1 MADDQCISLASL
13 SACSVNDADMCA
25 TMTGSEVKQL
35 HIAVAG
41 RTGMRIMWKT
51 EAAVSCRVSATTGA
65 SSVTGVVDPPKNYI
79 KGYGYHNV
87 ALLRDLTP
95 GATYQYTVACGGPVA
110 TRSFEVAPD
119 GLTSY
124 TALVLADMGYGSKGN
139 AEQSR
144 RMMEELKDP
153 TRITI
158 HAGDVGYADDAFYH
172 AFDPCNGEFCY
183 EAVYDKYMGW
193 IENVTESKPYMVGPG
208 NHEAECH
215 SPNCI
220 ADAGHKEALRN
231 FSAFNTRW
239 AMPAPESKGT
249 LNMWYSFD
257 YGSVHYVSVN
267 TETDFDSAPEESM
280 GPVAPCGSFAPGGAY
295 LEWLEADL
303 KAANANRQETP
314 WIVAF
319 GHRTWLMNAAEAT
332 DTSVGTAHAALFEKY
347 GVDLYIAGHK
357 HAYHRFLPVG
367 DNTATPIVCTGGAGC
382 DEGHDSV
389 TDQQGATDLWDYYV
403 MGSDYEIATLEVT
416 PSKLVW
422 KAYNSRTGEIFDTFD
437 IPVRTE
443 AVVV

>member
-1 MADDQCISLASL
+1 M
-13 SACSVNDADMCA
+13 
-25 TMTGSEVKQL
+25 G
-35 HIAVAG
+35 
-41 RTGMRIMWKT
+41 
-51 EAAVSCRVSATTGA
+51 
-65 SSVTGVVDPPKNYI
+65 SSVTGVVDTPKNYI
-79 KGYGYHNV
+79 EGYGYHHV
-87 ALLRDLTP
+87 ALLRDLSP
-95 GATYQYTVACGGPVA
+95 GATYQYTVSCNGHTA

-144 RMMEELKDP
+144 RMMEELKGP

-172 AFDPCNGEFCY
+172 KLDPCNGEFCY

-257 YGSVHYVSVN
+257 YGSVHYVSAN
-267 TETDFDSAPEESM
+267 TETDFDSAPEES
-280 GPVAPCGSFAPGGAY
+280 
-295 LEWLEADL
+295 
-303 KAANANRQETP
+303 
-314 WIVAF
+314 
-319 GHRTWLMNAAEAT
+319 
-332 DTSVGTAHAALFEKY
+332 
-347 GVDLYIAGHK
+347 
-357 HAYHRFLPVG
+357 
-367 DNTATPIVCTGGAGC
+367 
-382 DEGHDSV
+382 
-389 TDQQGATDLWDYYV
+389 TDLWDYYV